1 MARFLRKPLSL
12 FGTGRVM
19 RPADHQLEPTYFNR
33 TEEFDRY
40 EQREKDGLVK
50 TAAQLNS
57 WFDAGHV
64 YRQRR
69 ADLRKFFKRLNDGAN
84 ANEVQ
89 VAKQALNKIYNP

>member
-1 MARFLRKPLSL
+1 MPR
-12 FGTGRVM
+12 
-19 RPADHQLEPTYFNR
+19 ADHSLERTYFNR
-33 TEEFDRY
+33 RPEFDRDA
-40 EQREKDGLVK
+40 QLLTDGLVK

-64 YRQRR
+64 YRHRR

>member
-12 FGTGRVM
+12 FGTGRVR
-19 RPADHQLEPTYFNR
+19 RPADHQLERTYFNR
-33 TEEFDRY
+33 RPEFDRDA
-40 EQREKDGLVK
+40 QLLTDGLVK

-69 ADLRKFFKRLNDGAN
+69 ADLRRFFKRLNDGD
-84 ANEVQ
+84 NEAQ
-89 VAKQALNKIYNP
+89 VAKQALNNIYNP